1 MRRLL
6 KDPLV
11 HFLAAGVL
19 LFIIGSAVKPAAPA
33 DDAIVVDRAALLQ
46 FIQYRSKAFEATAAA
61 AMFDG
66 MSETARADL
75 VRDYVREEAL
85 AREAKALG
93 LDANDYVI
101 RQRLV
106 QKVEFLAE
114 SAAAAIAEP
123 AQADLAAFY
132 ETNRERYASPPSAT
146 LTHVFVSTEKKSP
159 EAAHAEALALLAE
172 LKSKKAA
179 FNDATAYGDRFLF
192 HKNYV
197 DRTDDYIASQL
208 GDDVSRAIFDPAAPL
223 NEWRGPFHSQY
234 GEHLIFVASRSLAR
248 LPPLD
253 EIRDLVAADLGED
266 RRRQAIETAI
276 DDVVAKYRV
285 EDRLNAPR

>member
-1 MRRLL
+1 MRRFL
-6 KDPLV
+6 KDPLA
-11 HFLAAGVL
+11 HFLAAGAL
-19 LFIIGSAVKPAAPA
+19 LFIIGSAAKPARPA
-33 DDAIVVDRAALLQ
+33 DDAIVIDRAALLQ
-46 FIQYRSKAFEATAAA
+46 FIQYRSKAFEATTAAA
-61 AMFDG
+61 ILDN
-66 MSETARADL
+66 MSEAARAGL

-114 SAAAAIAEP
+114 STAAAIGEP
-123 AQADLAAFY
+123 AEADIAAFY
-132 ETNRERYASPPSAT
+132 VANRERYASPPSAT

-159 EAAHAEALALLAE
+159 DAAQAEALALLAE

-179 FNDATAYGDRFLF
+179 FDDATGYGDRFLF

-197 DRTDDYIASQL
+197 DRTDDYIRSQL
-208 GDDVSRAIFDPAAPL
+208 GDEAAAAIFDSAAPL
-223 NEWRGPFHSQY
+223 NEWRGPFRSDY
-234 GEHLIFVASRSLAR
+234 GEHLIFVASRTPAR

-253 EIRDLVAADLGED
+253 EIRDLVWSDLAEE
-266 RRRQAIETAI
+266 RRRLAI
-276 DDVVAKYRV
+276 DAAIDSVVAKYRV
-285 EDRLNAPR
+285 EDPLNAK